1 MPKGMMS
8 LKSLLNTVCGL
19 AIVVSTVLSGTSAQA
34 QSSKKKST
42 KNQVTDEKKYVSK
55 LPAAVLAKAGREEVT
70 YEQLQE
76 AYRKTMTR
84 KDSSLLDIPRDSVYD
99 FLDMYINYR
108 LKVQEAVGLG
118 FAKDSAVLADIRENR
133 AALAPAFLLEKK
145 LTDPNVEQLVERRKR
160 ELKIAVILIGVTQ
173 APDADTMQAYTKA
186 MGVLRQLKAGKDFAQ
201 LARDSSD
208 DDQSRVNGGEIPYIT
223 GGMILREVEDA
234 AFRLKPG
241 QYTQQPV
248 RTRFGYFIIKLIKD
262 EPRQRVRG
270 SHILISTTAE
280 RDSTRAYEI
289 ADSLRKVLVAGKAD
303 FATIAK
309 DFSDDRTSATRGGDL
324 TSFYTRSLG
333 FESNPGRLVPEF
345 ETAMYKLRDGEI
357 SPVVQTTYGF
367 HIIKRD
373 STKTFTRADEYE
385 TLKKLYKRQYF
396 ESDRELFVDSLRKA
410 YGYAWNEATLRD
422 VLAQVDSTK
431 STLDTAWSATLAKST
446 LNSNF
451 YGSRQDM
458 MTVQAF
464 VDSVKKRPDMR
475 GVPLTRDG
483 FERAARK
490 LTEAKLM
497 ARATE
502 NLEQQYPEF
511 ASLMQEY
518 HDALLAFRIED
529 QEVWSKLKFDSTR
542 ARAYYDSTK
551 GNYRTEAKY
560 DITEIFVTS
569 DTLAN
574 SIYAEATRV
583 YQTDGKLFEELAAKH
598 TQRKGLREK
607 NGHLGL
613 VTAKENRTA
622 AAVAEKQPKLNDVIG
637 PVKMDNGYVIARVNA
652 IEPPR
657 IKSFE
662 EAIPDFAVTFQDMMQ
677 KQLTRQWI
685 ERLRSKY
692 PVAIKND
699 TINSIWSHGG

>member
-1 MPKGMMS
+1 MS
-8 LKSLLNTVCGL
+8 FKSLLNTVCGL

-34 QSSKKKST
+34 QSSKKKPT

-55 LPAAVLAKAGREEVT
+55 LSSAILAKAGNEDVT
-70 YEQLQE
+70 YGQLQD

-84 KDSSLLDIPRDSVYD
+84 KDSSLLDIQRDSVYD
-99 FLDMYINYR
+99 FLDMYVNYR

-145 LTDPNVEQLVERRKR
+145 LTDPNVDALVERRKR
-160 ELKIAVILIGVTQ
+160 ELKIAVILMGVTQ
-173 APDADTMQAYTKA
+173 ASDADTMQAYNKA
-186 MGVLRQLKAGKDFAQ
+186 MGVLRQLKAGGDFAQ

-208 DDQSRVNGGEIPYIT
+208 DEQSRVGGGEIPYIT

-234 AFRLKPG
+234 AFSLKPG

-280 RDSTRAYEI
+280 RDSATAYHV
-289 ADSLRKVLVAGKAD
+289 ADSLRRVVATGKAD
-303 FATIAK
+303 FTAMAK
-309 DFSDDRTSATRGGDL
+309 EHSDDHTSATRGGDL
-324 TSFYTRSLG
+324 TSLYTRSLG
-333 FESNPGRLVPEF
+333 FESSPGRLVPEF
-345 ETAMYKLRDGEI
+345 EDALYKLRDGEL

-367 HIIKRD
+367 HIIRRD
-373 STKTFTRADEYE
+373 STKLFTRADEYE

-396 ESDRELFVDSLRKA
+396 ERDREQFIDSLRTA
-410 YGYAWNEATLRD
+410 YGYAWNEATLRE
-422 VLAQVDSTK
+422 VFANVDSTK
-431 STLDTAWSATLAKST
+431 STLDTAWSAGLTKAT
-446 LNSNF
+446 IGSNL
-451 YGSRQDM
+451 YGNRQDM

-483 FERAARK
+483 FERAAKR
-490 LTEAKLM
+490 LVEAKVL

-502 NLEQQYPEF
+502 NLERQYPEF
-511 ASLMQEY
+511 AALMKEY

-542 ARAYYDSTK
+542 ARVYYDSTK
-551 GNYRTEAKY
+551 NKYMTEAKY
-560 DITEIFVTS
+560 DLTEIFVTS
-569 DTLAN
+569 DTLAK
-574 SIYAEATRV
+574 SLYDEATRV

-607 NGHLGL
+607 NGRLGL

-637 PVKMDNGYVIARVNA
+637 PVKMDNGYIIARVNA
-652 IEPPR
+652 IESPR
-657 IKSFE
+657 TKTFE
-662 EAIPDFAVTFQDMMQ
+662 EAIPDFAVTFQDLMQ

-685 ERLRSKY
+685 ERLRLKY